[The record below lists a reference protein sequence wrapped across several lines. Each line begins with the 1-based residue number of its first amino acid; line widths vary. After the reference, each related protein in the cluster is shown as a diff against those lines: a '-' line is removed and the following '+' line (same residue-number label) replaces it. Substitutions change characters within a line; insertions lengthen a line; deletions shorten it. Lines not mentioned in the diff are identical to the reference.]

1 MLIDDKEWHQS
12 PDFLLEAEALLA
24 KSVECL
30 NHLNLIRN
38 DQDAIDCMLSTL
50 LKLAEK
56 TDALALRSTAEFSR
70 QVHALLDHSHPHPD
84 MNKQIL
90 DTLEECF
97 SLMAWQLELV
107 DPVTG
112 QLNLDGN
119 EQATLIE
126 SLAVQIDPLPAPC
139 PATKIRS
146 KFFRSPRETHRPCR

>member
-1 MLIDDKEWHQS
+1 MLIDNKEWHES

-30 NHLNLIRN
+30 NHLNLIKN
-38 DQDAIDCMLSTL
+38 DQDAINCMLSML

-56 TDALALRSTAEFSR
+56 TEALALRSTAEFSR
-70 QVHALLDHSHPHPD
+70 QVHALLGHSDPHPD
-84 MNKQIL
+84 MNEQIL
-90 DTLEECF
+90 DTLGDCF

-112 QLNLDGN
+112 QLNLDGT

-126 SLAVQIDPLPAPC
+126 SLAVQIDPLHVPPSCQQNSFNVFSIAKRN
-139 PATKIRS
+139 A
-146 KFFRSPRETHRPCR
+146 

>member
-30 NHLNLIRN
+30 NHLNLIKN
-38 DQDAIDCMLSTL
+38 DRDAIDCMLSTL

-84 MNKQIL
+84 MNEQIL
-90 DTLEECF
+90 DTLGECF

-126 SLAVQIDPLPAPC
+126 SLAVQVDPLPASLPC
-139 PATKIRS
+139 QQNSFNVFSIAKRNA
-146 KFFRSPRETHRPCR
+146 